1 MRSRQSWRC
10 PWPSGRLSSR
20 RDHARRRR
28 ACLIE
33 STRARPRPGVVAR
46 RSPFKRSVA
55 PVRIPRNKAR
65 DPQTTLCESEQ
76 SSRSSGNVVHATAFL
91 FPIRRG
97 PPVIIRKD
105 ELEDLPTPGSGV
117 MRLHIVRP
125 AGPGQFPGVL
135 FFSEI
140 YQVTEPIR
148 RLAAMV
154 AGQGYL
160 VAMPE
165 GTFPGGCIFSGRA
178 AGRGAAGGGGGRAA

>member
-1 MRSRQSWRC
+1 
-10 PWPSGRLSSR
+10 
-20 RDHARRRR
+20 
-28 ACLIE
+28 
-33 STRARPRPGVVAR
+33 
-46 RSPFKRSVA
+46 
-55 PVRIPRNKAR
+55 
-65 DPQTTLCESEQ
+65 
-76 SSRSSGNVVHATAFL
+76 
-91 FPIRRG
+91 
-97 PPVIIRKD
+97 
-105 ELEDLPTPGSGV
+105 

-178 AGRGAAGGGGGRAA
+178 AGRAAARSVG